1 VALRHAEDL
10 LSEEPAQP
18 VRHLRAV
25 WIVYRPVRRSYS
37 PTARGS
43 RGAGAALDVAA
54 GGEFADDVGV
64 DGG

>member
-18 VRHLRAV
+18 RRHLRAV

-43 RGAGAALDVAA
+43 RGPSPLSM
-54 GGEFADDVGV
+54 
-64 DGG
+64 